1 MMELKARDLD
11 VQRHEM
17 CNGIGDAL
25 NISMI
30 TTSRFWGRP
39 LHKYKKKKIKI
50 EHGSEDAYS
59 TNINTRS
66 L

>member
-25 NISMI
+25 NISMMI
-30 TTSRFWGRP
+30 TTSGF
-39 LHKYKKKKIKI
+39 
-50 EHGSEDAYS
+50 
-59 TNINTRS
+59 
-66 L
+66 